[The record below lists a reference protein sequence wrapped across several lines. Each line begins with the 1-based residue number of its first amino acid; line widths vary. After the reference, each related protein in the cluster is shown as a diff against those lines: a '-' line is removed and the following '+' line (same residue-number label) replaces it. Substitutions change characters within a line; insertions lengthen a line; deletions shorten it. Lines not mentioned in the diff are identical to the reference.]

1 MQQVLMGFTV
11 VFIVIGIGWILGR
24 RDTLGTH
31 AQKPLS
37 LFVYYVATPALLFD
51 RVTKSDTSTIF
62 SLNFVVITLSALI
75 VGFLFF
81 LLMRFVIKRTAAVSV
96 IGMLAASYANAGN
109 LGIPLA
115 AYILDDFT
123 VVIPVILFQ
132 VAFYAPITMT
142 IMEMLTNKKSTNLVR
157 NLLVTPLTNTMVL
170 AAIAGI
176 AVSLT
181 SMSVPVVIAQ
191 PVEMLANASVPL
203 ALVVFG
209 LSLSKSKILEKG
221 QVSRRDVFTAAL
233 FKNVLH
239 PIVAGLLALAFGMEG
254 TALLSAVILGA
265 LPTAQNVY
273 TYALRFRT
281 AESMARDTGVVTTL
295 ISFPVLVAV
304 SIIFGS

>member
-1 MQQVLMGFTV
+1 MGFTV

-24 RDTLGTH
+24 RNTLGQQ

-51 RVTKSDTSTIF
+51 RVTKSDAATIF
-62 SLNFVVITLSALI
+62 SLNFVVIAVSALI

-81 LLMRFVIKRTAAVSV
+81 LLMRFVLKRTTAVSV

-142 IMEMLTNKKSTNLVR
+142 IMEMMTNKKSTNLVR
-157 NLLVTPLTNTMVL
+157 NLVVTPLTNTMVL

-176 AVSLT
+176 FVSLT
-181 SMSVPVVIAQ
+181 SMSVPIVLAQ
-191 PVEMLANASVPL
+191 PIEMLANASVPL
-203 ALVVFG
+203 ALIVFG

-221 QVSRRDVFTAAL
+221 AVSRRDVFLAAL
-233 FKNVLH
+233 FKNIMH
-239 PIVAGLLALAFGMEG
+239 PIVAGLLALSLGMEG
-254 TALLSAVILGA
+254 TALLSAIILGA

-304 SIIFGS
+304 SLILGSSG

>member
-1 MQQVLMGFTV
+1 MGFTV
-11 VFIVIGIGWILGR
+11 VFIVIGVGWILGR
-24 RDTLGTH
+24 RNTLGEH
-31 AQKPLS
+31 AQKSMS

-62 SLNFVVITLSALI
+62 SLNFVVIALSALV

-81 LLMRFVIKRTAAVSV
+81 LLLRFVVKRTAAVSV

-109 LGIPLA
+109 LGIPMA

-142 IMEMLTNKKSTNLVR
+142 IMEVIANKQSTNVVR
-157 NLLVTPLTNTMVL
+157 NLVVAPLTNTMVL

-176 AVSLT
+176 GVSLT
-181 SMSVPVVIAQ
+181 KITVPVVVTQ
-191 PVEMLANASVPL
+191 PIEMLANASVPL

-209 LSLSKSKILEKG
+209 LSLSKTKVLEKG
-221 QVSRRDVFTAAL
+221 QVSRRDVFLAAF
-233 FKNVLH
+233 FKNILH
-239 PIVAGLLALAFGMEG
+239 PIVAGLLAWSFGMEG
-254 TALLSAVILGA
+254 TALLSAIILGA

-281 AESMARDTGVVTTL
+281 AEAMARDSGVVTTL

-304 SIIFGS
+304 SLIFGSSG

>member
-1 MQQVLMGFTV
+1 MGFTV

-62 SLNFVVITLSALI
+62 SLNFVVIALSALI

-209 LSLSKSKILEKG
+209 LSLSKSKIPGKG
-221 QVSRRDVFTAAL
+221 AGIQARCVYGGTVQECSAPNCCGTSSVGFWHGRHCLAVCRNSWCSSDSP
-233 FKNVLH
+233 KCLH
-239 PIVAGLLALAFGMEG
+239 LCVAF
-254 TALLSAVILGA
+254 
-265 LPTAQNVY
+265 
-273 TYALRFRT
+273 
-281 AESMARDTGVVTTL
+281 
-295 ISFPVLVAV
+295 
-304 SIIFGS
+304 

>member
-1 MQQVLMGFTV
+1 MGFTV

-132 VAFYAPITMT
+132 VAF
-142 IMEMLTNKKSTNLVR
+142 
-157 NLLVTPLTNTMVL
+157 
-170 AAIAGI
+170 
-176 AVSLT
+176 
-181 SMSVPVVIAQ
+181 
-191 PVEMLANASVPL
+191 
-203 ALVVFG
+203 
-209 LSLSKSKILEKG
+209 
-221 QVSRRDVFTAAL
+221 
-233 FKNVLH
+233 
-239 PIVAGLLALAFGMEG
+239 
-254 TALLSAVILGA
+254 
-265 LPTAQNVY
+265 
-273 TYALRFRT
+273 
-281 AESMARDTGVVTTL
+281 
-295 ISFPVLVAV
+295 
-304 SIIFGS
+304 

>member
-1 MQQVLMGFTV
+1 MGFTV

-62 SLNFVVITLSALI
+62 SLNFVVIALSALI

-221 QVSRRDVFTAAL
+221 QVSRRDVFIAAL

-239 PIVAGLLALAFGMEG
+239 PIVAGLLALAFGMEV